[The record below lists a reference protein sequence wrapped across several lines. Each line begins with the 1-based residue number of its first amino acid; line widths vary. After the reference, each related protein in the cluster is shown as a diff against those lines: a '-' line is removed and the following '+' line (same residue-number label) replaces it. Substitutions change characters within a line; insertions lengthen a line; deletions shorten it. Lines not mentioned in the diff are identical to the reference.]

1 MSLNEANST
10 RADTTWLLILAIAG
24 NFVPGLLFLYG
35 LFHDYSSSLAAALSN
50 RVALAFL
57 LDLVIST
64 FLIAYLFARKPL
76 GPVKWPWFVVMTF
89 LGTLAFAIPLFL
101 WLNWRCLPAP
111 RPRFAEWWRRV

>member
-1 MSLNEANST
+1 MTSGHERDT
-10 RADTTWLLILAIAG
+10 RIHTTCLILLAVVG
-24 NFVPGLLFLYG
+24 NLVPGLLFLYG
-35 LFHDYSSSLAAALSN
+35 LFHDYSSSLVAALSN

-57 LDLVIST
+57 LDLIIST

-76 GPVKWPWFVVMTF
+76 GPVKWPWFVVLTF

-111 RPRFAEWWRRV
+111 RPRFADWWRTV